1 MNQCLRIMFEVPS
14 EKKKSLRSLI
24 QQEARKLIL
33 EGTVRLMPGSNLKVI
48 ACGNKHKMDMFLD
61 AVLKEVAKARC
72 DGLEIEPFLKDRDYR
87 GVFRV
92 IE

>member
-1 MNQCLRIMFEVPS
+1 MNQCLRITFEVPS
-14 EKKKSLRSLI
+14 DKKQSLRSLI
-24 QQEARKLIL
+24 QEEAKKCFL
-33 EGTVRLMPGSNLKVI
+33 EGTVRIMPNAQLKVV
-48 ACGNKHKMDMFLD
+48 ACGNKHKVDMFLD
-61 AVLKEVAKARC
+61 AVLKEIQKLRC